1 MTDLETLVAA
11 SASGRPLAIRH
22 PAGGFRPAAH
32 IFATDD
38 GIAFAD
44 HGWDSRFA
52 TGTHPFHA
60 VDGRV
65 RRVGA
70 SRWVIDLDGGGQAEI
85 MPMNEDDLRRAH
97 LAAWVP
103 GDRARCL
110 ELIRGDV
117 APSARDVLGR

>member
-1 MTDLETLVAA
+1 MTDVDDLALA
-11 SASGRPLAIRH
+11 SARGRPLAIDH
-22 PAGGFRPAAH
+22 SIGGFRPMAH
-32 IFATDD
+32 LFVTDD
-38 GIAFAD
+38 GLAFAD

-65 RRVGA
+65 RRAGA
-70 SRWVIDLDGGGQAEI
+70 YRWMIDLDDGGQAEI

-97 LAAWVP
+97 LDAWAP

-110 ELIRGDV
+110 AAIQGSI
-117 APSARDVLGR
+117 APSARDVPGR